1 MAIAGFDRI
10 VSYYNSLQAF
20 DNKDVV
26 ATMAYFPVFYR
37 MVV

>member
-1 MAIAGFDRI
+1 MAVDGFDRT

-26 ATMAYFPVFYR
+26 ATMAHFSVFYR